1 MIFPLIFHSS
11 ILPKSGGFFVEKKRI
26 SLADL
31 DLLKKSFKQSGLH
44 TVCQAAKCP
53 NIGECFKHKTATFM
67 ILGDVCSRNC
77 AFCATTHGKPL
88 DTDKDEP
95 LKLVNT
101 IRNLGLKYV
110 VITSVTRDDLPD
122 GGAEH
127 FKNVVETIRKEI
139 SDIKIE
145 LLVPDFKGDTKSIDI
160 VLSSKPDV
168 FGHNVETVPSLYKF
182 RKLANYNRSLD
193 VLSYAKQKGFITK
206 TGIMLGL
213 GETESQLLDLF
224 KDLKRIDCD
233 ILTIGQ
239 YLKPLKDNAEM
250 VKEYTDEEFEYLK
263 QKALE
268 TGIKTCVSGKYVRSS
283 YFAEETFKIAEG
295 NLED

>member
-1 MIFPLIFHSS
+1 M
-11 ILPKSGGFFVEKKRI
+11 EKKRI

-88 DTDKDEP
+88 DIDKDEP
-95 LKLVNT
+95 LKLANT

-127 FKNVVETIRKEI
+127 FKNVVNVIRKEI
-139 SDIKIE
+139 RDIKIE

-182 RKLANYNRSLD
+182 RKWADYNRSLD

-213 GETESQLLDLF
+213 GETEPQLLELF
-224 KDLKRIDCD
+224 KDLKKIDCD

-268 TGIKTCVSGKYVRSS
+268 AGIKTCVSGKYVRSS
-283 YFAEETFKIAEG
+283 YFAENTYQFLQNK
-295 NLED
+295 N

>member
-1 MIFPLIFHSS
+1 M
-11 ILPKSGGFFVEKKRI
+11 EKKRI

-53 NIGECFKHKTATFM
+53 NIGECFKNKTATFM
-67 ILGDVCSRNC
+67 ILGDICSRNC

-88 DTDKDEP
+88 DVDKEEP
-95 LKLVNT
+95 LKLANT
-101 IRNLGLKYV
+101 IKNLGLKYV
-110 VITSVTRDDLPD
+110 VITSVTRDDLSD

-127 FKNVVETIRKEI
+127 FKDVVNKIREEI
-139 SDIKIE
+139 PNIKIE
-145 LLVPDFKGDTKSIDI
+145 LLVPDFKGVEKSIDI

-168 FGHNVETVPSLYKF
+168 FGHNIETVPELYEF
-182 RKLANYNRSLD
+182 RKWADYNRSLN
-193 VLSYAKQKGFITK
+193 VLSYAKKKGFITK

-213 GETESQLLDLF
+213 GETEEQLLNVF
-224 KDLKRIDCD
+224 NDLKRINCD

-239 YLKPLKDNAEM
+239 YLKPLKDNANM
-250 VKEYTDEEFEYLK
+250 VKEYTDEEFQYLK

-268 TGIKTCVSGKYVRSS
+268 VGIKTCVSGKYVRSS
-283 YFAEETFKIAEG
+283 YFAENTYQFLQGK
-295 NLED
+295 N

>member
-1 MIFPLIFHSS
+1 
-11 ILPKSGGFFVEKKRI
+11 VEKKRI

-95 LKLVNT
+95 LKLANT

-182 RKLANYNRSLD
+182 RKQADYNRSLN

-213 GETESQLLDLF
+213 GETEAQLLDLF

-250 VKEYTDEEFEYLK
+250 VKEYTDEEFQYLK

-268 TGIKTCVSGKYVRSS
+268 TGIKNCVSGKYVRSS
-283 YFAEETFKIAEG
+283 YFAESTYKIAFSNFEG
-295 NLED
+295 

>member
-1 MIFPLIFHSS
+1 M
-11 ILPKSGGFFVEKKRI
+11 EKKRI

-88 DTDKDEP
+88 DIDKDEP
-95 LKLVNT
+95 VNLAKT
-101 IRNLGLKYV
+101 IKALGLKYV

-127 FKNVVETIRKEI
+127 FKNVVNTIRKEI
-139 SDIKIE
+139 PNIKIE

-182 RKLANYNRSLD
+182 RKWADYNRSLD

-213 GETESQLLDLF
+213 GETENQLLDLF
-224 KDLKRIDCD
+224 KDLKKIDCD

-239 YLKPLKDNAEM
+239 YLKPLKDNADM

-268 TGIKTCVSGKYVRSS
+268 AGIKTCVSGKYVRSS
-283 YFAEETFKIAEG
+283 YFAENTYQFLQSK
-295 NLED
+295 N

>member
-1 MIFPLIFHSS
+1 M
-11 ILPKSGGFFVEKKRI
+11 EKKRI

-53 NIGECFKHKTATFM
+53 NIGECFKNKTATFM

-88 DTDKDEP
+88 DIDKDEP
-95 LKLVNT
+95 LKLADT
-101 IRNLGLKYV
+101 IKNLGLKYV

-122 GGAEH
+122 GGATH
-127 FKNVVETIRKEI
+127 FKNVVDTIKKEI
-139 SDIKIE
+139 PDIKVE
-145 LLVPDFKGDTKSIDI
+145 LLVPDFKGDKKSIDI
-160 VLSSKPDV
+160 VLSSKFEV
-168 FGHNVETVPSLYKF
+168 FGHNIETVPALYKF
-182 RKLANYNRSLD
+182 RKWADYNRSLD

-213 GETESQLLDLF
+213 GETEDQLVEVF
-224 KDLKRIDCD
+224 KDLKRINCD

-250 VKEYTDEEFEYLK
+250 VKEYSQEEFDYLK
-263 QKALE
+263 QKALDA
-268 TGIKTCVSGKYVRSS
+268 GIKVCVSGKYVRSS
-283 YFAEETFKIAEG
+283 YFAEQTFKSFE
-295 NLED
+295 L

>member
-1 MIFPLIFHSS
+1 M
-11 ILPKSGGFFVEKKRI
+11 EKKRI

-77 AFCATTHGKPL
+77 VFCATTHGKPL
-88 DTDKDEP
+88 DIDKDEP
-95 LKLVNT
+95 LKLANT

-127 FKNVVETIRKEI
+127 FKNVVNTIRKEI
-139 SDIKIE
+139 KDIKIE
-145 LLVPDFKGDTKSIDI
+145 LLVPDFKGDTKSIDV

-182 RKLANYNRSLD
+182 RKWADYNRSLD

-213 GETESQLLDLF
+213 GETETQLLELF
-224 KDLKRIDCD
+224 KDLKRINCD

-268 TGIKTCVSGKYVRSS
+268 AGIKTCVSGKYVRSS
-283 YFAEETFKIAEG
+283 YFAEQTFKSFE
-295 NLED
+295 L

>member
-1 MIFPLIFHSS
+1 M
-11 ILPKSGGFFVEKKRI
+11 EKKRI

-31 DLLKKSFKQSGLH
+31 DLLKKSFKQNGLH

-67 ILGDVCSRNC
+67 ILGDICSRNC
-77 AFCATTHGKPL
+77 AFCATTHGIPL
-88 DTDKDEP
+88 ETDKDEP
-95 LKLVNT
+95 LKLANT
-101 IRNLGLKYV
+101 IKNLGLKYV
-110 VITSVTRDDLPD
+110 VITSVTRDDLSD
-122 GGAEH
+122 GGASH
-127 FKNVVETIRKEI
+127 FKNVVDKIKKEL

-145 LLVPDFKGDTKSIDI
+145 LLVPDFKGVETSIDI

-168 FGHNVETVPSLYKF
+168 FGHNIETVPALYEY
-182 RKLANYNRSLD
+182 RKGANYNRSLK
-193 VLSYAKQKGFITK
+193 VLQYAKQKGFITK

-213 GETESQLLDLF
+213 GETEKQLTDVF
-224 KDLKRIDCD
+224 KDLKEINCD

-250 VKEYTDEEFEYLK
+250 VKEYTDEEFEHLK

-268 TGIKTCVSGKYVRSS
+268 TGIKVCVSGKYVRSS
-283 YFAEETFKIAEG
+283 YFAEETYQFAE
-295 NLED
+295 NKTE